1 MKSIL
6 KSLVLITAAS
16 FSMAV
21 TAQEAQPMLGQMAPS
36 FTLKGL
42 NGKMY
47 SLEQL
52 RGKYVVIHFSATWCP
67 FCNAEAPNLEQLY
80 KDYQDKGVA
89 VFIVDVKEGK
99 ELVEQSFGRFHFT
112 FPVLLD
118 ADGKVS
124 ASYAPVGVQPALE
137 RHEVPIASNLII
149 DKDGTIRF
157 YSLLNTAGF
166 DAKLTN
172 LKQKLDA
179 LMDASK

>member
-1 MKSIL
+1 MNKTL
-6 KSLVLITAAS
+6 LITLLI
-16 FSMAV
+16 AV
-21 TAQEAQPMLGQMAPS
+21 GIIALLGLKVMTSPNAGETNTSGGEINLTTEPS
-36 FTLKGL
+36 PPKIGQNT
-42 NGKMY
+42 
-47 SLEQL
+47 
-52 RGKYVVIHFSATWCP
+52 
-67 FCNAEAPNLEQLY
+67 
-80 KDYQDKGVA
+80 
-89 VFIVDVKEGK
+89 FIIDVKEDK
-99 ELVEQSFGRFHFT
+99 DLVEKSFGRFHFS

-172 LKQKLDA
+172 LKQKLDG
-179 LMDASK
+179 LMDARK